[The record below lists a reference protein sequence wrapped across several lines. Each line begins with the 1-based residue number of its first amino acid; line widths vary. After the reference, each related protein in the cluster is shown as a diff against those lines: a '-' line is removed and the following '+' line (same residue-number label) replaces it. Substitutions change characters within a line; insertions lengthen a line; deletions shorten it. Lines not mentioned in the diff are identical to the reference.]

1 MWKTQLITLYCT
13 VCRYYDST
21 ICAEV
26 QRLSNN
32 NRPQFTD
39 QEMMTVYL
47 WGIQQRLFDT
57 KAIHR
62 YTLRHLRD
70 WFPRLPS
77 YQAFNRRLG
86 ELCTAFS
93 ALSECLLR
101 DQKQDA
107 YALTTLMVDS
117 LPIAL
122 AKLGR
127 ADHAKVA
134 REICAKTR
142 NSSRKEWYYGV
153 KLHAIVQ
160 NRQGK
165 VPALLIAMLSPA
177 NDHDLPVAKQIVEQ
191 IGLWNGMLFA
201 DKAYMDAQ
209 WTRDLLRLHNIRLLT
224 PHRRVRGEFDPLP
237 GRNALDTFI
246 SSVRQKIEIF
256 FNWLNDVT
264 HIQNAS
270 KVRSLKGLL
279 LHVFGR
285 LSAALASRAF

>member
-107 YALTTLMVDS
+107 YALTPLMVDS
-117 LPIAL
+117 LQAL

-127 ADHAKVA
+127 ADMPMSLGKYVPRPA
-134 REICAKTR
+134 IL
-142 NSSRKEWYYGV
+142 RKEWY
-153 KLHAIVQ
+153 
-160 NRQGK
+160 
-165 VPALLIAMLSPA
+165 
-177 NDHDLPVAKQIVEQ
+177 
-191 IGLWNGMLFA
+191 
-201 DKAYMDAQ
+201 
-209 WTRDLLRLHNIRLLT
+209 
-224 PHRRVRGEFDPLP
+224 
-237 GRNALDTFI
+237 
-246 SSVRQKIEIF
+246 
-256 FNWLNDVT
+256 
-264 HIQNAS
+264 
-270 KVRSLKGLL
+270 
-279 LHVFGR
+279 
-285 LSAALASRAF
+285 